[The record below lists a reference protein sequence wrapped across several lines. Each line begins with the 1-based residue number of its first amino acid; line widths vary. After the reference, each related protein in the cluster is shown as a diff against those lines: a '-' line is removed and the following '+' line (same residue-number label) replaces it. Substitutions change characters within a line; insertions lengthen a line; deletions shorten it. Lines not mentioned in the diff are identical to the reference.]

1 MKKTLT
7 INLNNTVYHIDNDA
21 YELLQQYLNEVE
33 ERLSPDEK
41 REVMADIEG
50 RISELF
56 SEKLQKGKNVINI
69 QDVEEVI
76 NILGKPN
83 QFSEEE
89 AEEKTRT
96 NDKSSGRNEGARFRK
111 KFYRDPDSAV
121 LGGVAAG
128 LAAFIGWDVV
138 LVRVLLVLILLLG
151 WGTIIPIY
159 LVVWLIVPPA
169 RSVSQKLEMQG
180 EDVTAERIKSEINN
194 LKNYVESDKFKDSA
208 TGIGNKLGE
217 VVRVFFKVLLG
228 FIGAIMGFVGFILLG
243 VLLLLLSFLIFEP
256 SVFAGFIPD
265 ISVFSADRA
274 VLMVVALLIIV
285 GIPIFMLIYW
295 AIKIITG
302 KRNRSGAFSWVMVV
316 LWFIGIFMFAGLS
329 AKTVI
334 NFGKGNF
341 DKFEIYW
348 SNDDEGYLNESRSV
362 QPFRGIEVS
371 GNIDVELIQDSVHSV
386 FISSRPSLL
395 PYLRTEV
402 NERGILKMYTRKF
415 HVNSP
420 IKAKITTA
428 VIEEIVANGACRIN
442 SFGRLSAENLRI
454 ELSGL
459 SQADLDV
466 RIAQDIRIDLTGAS
480 KADID
485 GHAYKLHADVSGA
498 SQLEAA
504 DLLVRNAKIYGAAAS
519 QIKANVS
526 DSLIVDMSGASHFK
540 TNRSPKHVNQY
551 KSGGSTIRI
560 N

>member
-41 REVMADIEG
+41 QEVMADIES

-89 AEEKTRT
+89 ETEKETKQSART
-96 NDKSSGRNEGARFRK
+96 EGGRFKR
-111 KFYRDPDSAV
+111 KFYRDPDNGV

-128 LAAFIGWDVV
+128 LAVFIGWDVV
-138 LVRVLLVLILLLG
+138 LVRVLMILILLFG

-159 LVVWLIVPPA
+159 LVLWLIVPA
-169 RSVSQKLEMQG
+169 AKTISQKLEMQG

-194 LKNYVESDKFKDSA
+194 LKNYVESDKFKESA

-217 VVRVFFKVLLG
+217 VIRAVFKVLLG

-243 VLLLLLSFLIFEP
+243 VLLLLLSFLIFDP
-256 SVFAGFIPD
+256 SIFTGIVPELNI
-265 ISVFSADRA
+265 FSPDRA
-274 VLMVVALLIIV
+274 VLMVISLLLII

-295 AIKIITG
+295 AIRIITG
-302 KRNRSGAFSWVMVV
+302 RGRSSGAFSWVMVI
-316 LWFIGIFMFAGLS
+316 LWFVGIFMFAGLS
-329 AKTVI
+329 AKTIV
-334 NFGKGNF
+334 NLGNADF

-348 SNDDEGYLNESRSV
+348 SNDEEDFVDEMRTVAAFNGLE
-362 QPFRGIEVS
+362 IS
-371 GNIDVELIQDSVHSV
+371 GNIEVELTQDSVQSV
-386 FISSRPSLL
+386 RVSSRPSLL
-395 PYLRTEV
+395 PYLITEV
-402 NERGILKMYTRKF
+402 DDRGILKLYTRKL

-420 IKAKITTA
+420 AKVRIA
-428 VIEEIVANGACRIN
+428 AGNIAEVVASGACKVN
-442 SFGRLSAENLRI
+442 SFGKITAENMKV
-454 ELSGL
+454 ELSGV
-459 SQADLDV
+459 SQANLDV
-466 RIAQDIRIDLTGAS
+466 RVAQDLKVYLSGVS
-480 KADID
+480 KAEID
-485 GHAYKLHADVSGA
+485 GHAYKLYADVSGA
-498 SQLEAA
+498 SQLEAD
-504 DLLVRNAKIYGAAAS
+504 DLLVKNAKVFGVSAS
-519 QIKANVS
+519 QIEANVS
-526 DSLIVDMSGASHFK
+526 DSLIVDVSGASHFK
-540 TNRSPKHVNQY
+540 AGRKPFYVKQY
-551 KSGGSTIRI
+551 KSGGSSISI